1 MSDGVRL
8 DPQVTAAGA
17 ADLSAAGQELIN
29 LLGTTGAQLAAD
41 TQARPWGSD
50 EIGQGFDRGYRPGEQ
65 QFFAA
70 LGALGDY
77 VRKLGEDVTAVVAS
91 SQETDQA
98 AGVRVERAYR
108 DRP

>member
-8 DPQVTAAGA
+8 DPAVTGAGA
-17 ADLSAAGQELIN
+17 ADLTGAGQELIN
-29 LLGTTGAQLAAD
+29 LLGTAGAQIAAD

-50 EIGQGFDRGYRPGEQ
+50 EIGKAFDQGYRPGEQ
-65 QFFAA
+65 QFLTA

-77 VRKLGEDVTAVVAS
+77 LRTLGEQVTAVVAEAE
-91 SQETDQA
+91 ETDRQ
-98 AGVRVERAYR
+98 AGVRVRRAYP

>member
-1 MSDGVRL
+1 MTDGVRL

-17 ADLSAAGQELIN
+17 ADLSSAGQALIN

-77 VRKLGEDVTAVVAS
+77 VRKLGEEVTAVVAAS
-91 SQETDQA
+91 LETDRTSS
-98 AGVRVERAYR
+98 VRVERAYR
-108 DRP
+108 DQA